1 MVEINLN
8 NINSSEYHINYLH
21 GFVTEDAIY
30 LISGNSNYIIV
41 FVEDDITPMIHD
53 ISKYCTLEDILKDHK
68 IVNEHEKIVK
78 LLRDEE
84 ELDIIFNVK

>member
-8 NINSSEYHINYLH
+8 NIKSSEYHINYLQ

-30 LISGNSNYIIV
+30 LISGDNTHIIA
-41 FVEDDITPMIHD
+41 FVEDDITPMVHD
-53 ISKYCTLEDILKDHK
+53 ISKYCTLEDIIKDHK
-68 IVNEHEKIVK
+68 IVNECEKIVK